1 VMFIGVATTGDYSTS
16 RGTCPANGAT
26 LAAGSSCTLNVT
38 FAPSATGTRT
48 GTLSLTND
56 ATQLPLTVSLTGN
69 AIQAQLQIT
78 PGALAFG
85 NIDVSYPATLT
96 LTLLNTGSA
105 SITGITNAI
114 NGLNAA
120 DFAVTAPCSTTTLA
134 PNQGC
139 TETVTFTPSTTG
151 QRLASLSVVSSD
163 PNSPAV
169 IPLSGTGIQAGSF
182 LLTVNGGSS
191 ATATVS
197 KGQPAVYDLLATP
210 SGGFAGNIALTCA
223 PIIAAQYASCSLLSA
238 TLSLSGGTQ
247 YSTATLNTLTGK
259 HFTGSGV
266 LAALLLLPIAWFR
279 RRKLR
284 PSHLACGLL
293 VLVLGGS
300 VGCGGSSNSD
310 SGILYTPAGTYQ
322 YQVTASS
329 TSGTP
334 ISSTVTL
341 NLIVQ

>member
-114 NGLNAA
+114 TGLNAA
-120 DFAVTAPCSTTTLA
+120 DFAVSAPCSTTTLA

-223 PIIAAQYASCSLLSA
+223 PVIAAQYGRCRSAAAHSTRRPRSTPSPASTSPAAAFWLRSCCYRSPGSGAGSCVPLTLPAVCWCWCSADQSVVEA
-238 TLSLSGGTQ
+238 PR
-247 YSTATLNTLTGK
+247 TAT
-259 HFTGSGV
+259 
-266 LAALLLLPIAWFR
+266 P
-279 RRKLR
+279 
-284 PSHLACGLL
+284 
-293 VLVLGGS
+293 
-300 VGCGGSSNSD
+300 
-310 SGILYTPAGTYQ
+310 
-322 YQVTASS
+322 ASS
-329 TSGTP
+329 TRQP
-334 ISSTVTL
+334 ERISTR
-341 NLIVQ
+341 